1 MNRTTEIILDRIL
14 IVIALI
20 ALGAFLGL
28 LGYWTAQP
36 DLIIV
41 LTVVYALA
49 VWDFWV
55 SVLRASLGFAPTS
68 ENHREGQEARR

>member
-14 IVIALI
+14 IVIAL
-20 ALGAFLGL
+20 AAFGAFLTV

-41 LTVVYALA
+41 LTVVYVLA
-49 VWDFWV
+49 GVGF
-55 SVLRASLGFAPTS
+55 LGFGVAA
-68 ENHREGQEARR
+68 E